1 MVTLRSWKKRPR
13 DAAMHAMPCSMHA
26 HVGRGQ
32 IGLLRHTASPITV
45 TAAAQKSA
53 QCAAFRGKIGRTLH
67 QQVLGLRKYRAT
79 ERRPLLTELVCFLP
93 VAHTFPL

>member
-1 MVTLRSWKKRPR
+1 MGTLRSWKKRPR

-45 TAAAQKSA
+45 TAAAQKKCTVRRLPRKGRSNAPPAGSRSA
-53 QCAAFRGKIGRTLH
+53 QIPRDRTSTAAD
-67 QQVLGLRKYRAT
+67 
-79 ERRPLLTELVCFLP
+79 
-93 VAHTFPL
+93 